1 MGRDTDSGSQ
11 VFEEDNQD
19 LKSIS
24 HNFSSLSGSVSNICW
39 VNIKVSEALIIIK
52 IIIFVLQGENPD
64 SSPAD
69 DHRDVSGL
77 DYIDDNNY
85 SMKSDQVKSG
95 RKRHI
100 ADH

>member
-39 VNIKVSEALIIIK
+39 VNIKVSKTFITLMMIRT
-52 IIIFVLQGENPD
+52 L
-64 SSPAD
+64 
-69 DHRDVSGL
+69 
-77 DYIDDNNY
+77 
-85 SMKSDQVKSG
+85 SG
-95 RKRHI
+95 REPG
-100 ADH
+100 